1 MFLESHMQLNLD
13 NGQLNIK
20 LSILEKILSVRG
32 SLKIPL
38 DRIDRATT
46 EAPKTTWREIR
57 APGTFMPWVIKAGTY
72 FTNRG
77 KEFWYVTRLRNHLT
91 MELKKG
97 FYNRIVLSLRDN
109 QQWADK
115 INAAV

>member
-1 MFLESHMQLNLD
+1 MQLSLD
-13 NGQLNIK
+13 DAQLNIK
-20 LSILEKILSVRG
+20 LSLVEKLFSVRG

-46 EAPKTTWREIR
+46 TAPKTTWKEIM
-57 APGTFMPWVIKAGTY
+57 APGAFVPGLIKAGTY

-77 KEFWYVTRLRNHLT
+77 KEFWHVTRLKSHLT
-91 MELKKG
+91 IELKEGLYK
-97 FYNRIVLSLRDN
+97 RIVLSLRDN